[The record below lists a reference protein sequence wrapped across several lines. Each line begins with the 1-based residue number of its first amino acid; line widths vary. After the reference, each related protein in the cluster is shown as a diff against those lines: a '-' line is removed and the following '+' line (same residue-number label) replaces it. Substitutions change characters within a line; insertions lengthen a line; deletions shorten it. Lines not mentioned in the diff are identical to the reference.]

1 MDLVNRRQS
10 RFSSD
15 SALQTKEMRRPKTFT
30 QAIDRTTDNLFKLV
44 SVESIDVY
52 SHQDANLL
60 RAHLIECRCG
70 PEKG

>member
-1 MDLVNRRQS
+1 
-10 RFSSD
+10 
-15 SALQTKEMRRPKTFT
+15 MRRPKTFT

-44 SVESIDVY
+44 SVKSIDVY